1 MRTLNEQAIT
11 NFILSLDLSLSSSA
25 PERLEVV
32 MMSHMKMSALY
43 WAICSLV
50 ILNEPIPSVD
60 KIVEFVQSCANADG
74 GYGGDTGLDSH
85 LLYTLSAVQVMVIL
99 GRRSELDRESI
110 ARYVLSLQARNGC
123 FMGDEFGEQDT
134 RFVYCGILT
143 LHLLGTIN
151 DYLDATNRAIKYI
164 CSCCNPDAG
173 YGSVPGAESHAGQV
187 FCCVSTLIICKRMD
201 LIHLDGLVEWL
212 AMRQQPGGG
221 LNGRPQKA
229 EDVCYSWWVLS
240 SLRSINALHCIDGE
254 RLWEFILESQ
264 DTNGG
269 IADRPGDVADLF
281 HTFFGL
287 AGLALLGEEG
297 LQLVDPALCIPSSIS
312 F

>member
-1 MRTLNEQAIT
+1 MRTLNRQAIT
-11 NFILSLDLSLSSSA
+11 NFILSLDLSFSPSA

-43 WAICSLV
+43 WAVCSLA
-50 ILNEPIPSVD
+50 ILDEPIPSVD
-60 KIVEFVQSCANADG
+60 KIVEFIQSCANVDG

-85 LLYTLSAVQVMVIL
+85 ILYTLSAAQVMTIL
-99 GRRSELDRESI
+99 GRKRELDEESMTK
-110 ARYVLSLQARNGC
+110 YVHSLQAQSGC

-134 RFVYCGILT
+134 RFIYCSILT

-151 DYLDATNRAIKYI
+151 DHLDAVKKAIEYI
-164 CSCCNPDAG
+164 RSCCNSDTG

-187 FCCVSTLIICKRMD
+187 FCCISTLVICKRMD
-201 LIHLDGLVEWL
+201 LTHRDGLVEWL

-221 LNGRPQKA
+221 LNGRSQKV

-240 SLRSINALHCIDGE
+240 SLRSINALHCIDRE
-254 RLWEFILESQ
+254 RLREFILESQ

-287 AGLALLGEEG
+287 AGLALLGEKG
-297 LQLVDPALCIPSSIS
+297 LQPIDPALCIPSSIS
-312 F
+312 P